1 MGLKVCLRV
10 CRRVSSP
17 DMGMVVAV
25 TDMAA
30 GVVMGSGRMS
40 PRVSAAGAA
49 VMAGRV
55 MPVSV
60 MGGIAVMVMAG
71 MAVVAVMGMGE
82 AGRVPVVAVS
92 DRLAVAGLFFLRC
105 SGMQGGVS
113 G

>member
-1 MGLKVCLRV
+1 MG
-10 CRRVSSP
+10 RRVSSP
-17 DMGMVVAV
+17 VMGMVVAV

-30 GVVMGSGRMS
+30 GVVTGPGRMS

-55 MPVSV
+55 MPV
-60 MGGIAVMVMAG
+60 
-71 MAVVAVMGMGE
+71 VAVMGMGE
-82 AGRVPVVAVS
+82 AGRVPVVVVS

>member
-25 TDMAA
+25 TDM
-30 GVVMGSGRMS
+30 
-40 PRVSAAGAA
+40 AAGAA

>member
-1 MGLKVCLRV
+1 MKVCLRV
-10 CRRVSSP
+10 CRTVSSP

-25 TDMAA
+25 TGMAA
-30 GVVMGSGRMS
+30 GVVTGPGRMS
-40 PRVSAAGAA
+40 PRVSVAGAA

-55 MPVSV
+55 
-60 MGGIAVMVMAG
+60 

>member
-1 MGLKVCLRV
+1 MCLRV

-25 TDMAA
+25 TD
-30 GVVMGSGRMS
+30 
-40 PRVSAAGAA
+40 
-49 VMAGRV
+49 
-55 MPVSV
+55 
-60 MGGIAVMVMAG
+60 

-92 DRLAVAGLFFLRC
+92 DRLAVAGLFFLRW